1 MGGDY
6 QPNYE
11 EMFKKAI
18 SALAKIDEALGVG
31 GDGVSTLTN
40 TLNAINYLKAV
51 ERGDKKEAERIREL
65 VWFDSDDQ

>member
-1 MGGDY
+1 MAEEY
-6 QPNYE
+6 EPNYRK
-11 EMFKKAI
+11 MFNKAI

-51 ERGDKKEAERIREL
+51 ERGDKEEAERIRQL

>member
-1 MGGDY
+1 MAEEY
-6 QPNYE
+6 EPNYR
-11 EMFKKAI
+11 EMFNKAI

-51 ERGDKKEAERIREL
+51 DRGDKEEAERIRQL